1 MVSTLPTPVAA
12 ALGIVPTVLDGVRS
26 LPGKAVALP
35 IRAIGGGL
43 SAVGHVHRT
52 YESLAERG
60 ERAVGRL
67 RGGAEDLYGDVVD
80 RADDLEDRLEDL
92 LASTPAADLYDKVED
107 ALEDASDKVRK
118 AAARG
123 GSLADQLQHELTLVP
138 DVPDVPDVPEAEQ
151 PKGEPTPKA
160 PQGEVE
166 RVGTAA
172 TPEVVA
178 VVEEVA
184 EASTA
189 PEVTAH
195 DDLPLP
201 DYDHM
206 TLGSLR
212 GRLRSL
218 TVEDLVTVRAYEKAH
233 ADRLPVVTMLDNRI
247 ARLTTDPTAAP
258 SQGSPVEDQP
268 AKRAATRKPKVTPAT
283 ASEPV
288 GTPVGAKPGLPL
300 N

>member
-12 ALGIVPTVLDGVRS
+12 ALGLVPTVLDGVRR

-35 IRAIGGGL
+35 IRVVGGGL
-43 SAVGHVHRT
+43 NAVGHAHRT

-60 ERAVGRL
+60 ERAVCRL
-67 RGGAEDLYGDVVD
+67 RGSTEDLLDEVVE
-80 RADDLEDRLEDL
+80 RADSLEDRLEDL
-92 LASTPAADLYDKVED
+92 LASTPVADLYDSVED
-107 ALEDASDKVRK
+107 ALEDASEAVKKTV
-118 AAARG
+118 ARG
-123 GSLADQLQHELTLVP
+123 GSLAEELQHELTLVP
-138 DVPDVPDVPEAEQ
+138 DPAEVAEVPVAEQ

-166 RVGTAA
+166 RVDTAA

-178 VVEEVA
+178 VVEEVV
-184 EASTA
+184 ESSTA
-189 PEVTAH
+189 PQVAAH

-218 TVEDLVTVRAYEKAH
+218 SVEDLVTVRAYEKAH

-247 ARLTTDPTAAP
+247 ARLTTDPAATP
-258 SQGSPVEDQP
+258 SPGSPTENQP
-268 AKRAATRKPKVTPAT
+268 VKKAAARKPKVTPAT
-283 ASEPV
+283 AA
-288 GTPVGAKPGLPL
+288 TPAGAPTGSQPGLPL